1 MRNAVAGT
9 EAGGAAQR
17 KVTSFTRAGR
27 KGRARYRAQHRAQQG
42 EAKSIIGALMTLT
55 RRDTLAGAIAL
66 FCELG
71 AAEVQARAGVKGR
84 TSTPKLEMEPDGAP
98 GSASAAQMESRSG
111 AESRNDAQSAAS
123 GAQGAERAGADLVF
137 KHDLPNI
144 TMDDWEV
151 TVSAVDYTP
160 GSVGKVHH
168 HAGFVLA
175 YVLEGN
181 VVTKISGQEERT
193 YKPGEMFFEPP
204 GSTHEVGRNA
214 SETKPAKLLALMF
227 AKKGAQLT
235 MPGPA

>member
-1 MRNAVAGT
+1 
-9 EAGGAAQR
+9 
-17 KVTSFTRAGR
+17 
-27 KGRARYRAQHRAQQG
+27 
-42 EAKSIIGALMTLT
+42 MTLT
-55 RRDTLAGAIAL
+55 RRDTLAGAFAV

-84 TSTPKLEMEPDGAP
+84 ASTPGLETEP
-98 GSASAAQMESRSG
+98 SG
-111 AESRNDAQSAAS
+111 VPPEARNDAPSRAS
-123 GAQGAERAGADLVF
+123 GAKSAERAGADLVF
-137 KHDLPNI
+137 KHDLPNL

-151 TVSAVDYTP
+151 TVSTVDYAP
-160 GSVGKVHH
+160 GRVGKVHH

-181 VVTKISGQEERT
+181 VVTKVSGQEERT

-204 GSTHEVGRNA
+204 GSTHEVSRNA
-214 SETKPAKLLALMF
+214 SETQGAKLLALIF